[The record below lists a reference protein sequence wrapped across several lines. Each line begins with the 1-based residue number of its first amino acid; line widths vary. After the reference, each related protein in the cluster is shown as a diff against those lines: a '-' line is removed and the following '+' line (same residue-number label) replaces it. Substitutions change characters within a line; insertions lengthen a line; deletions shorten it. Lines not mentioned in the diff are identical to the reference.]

1 MKIDLPALLD
11 VPMPDEFQIWIV
23 VMLLT
28 QALAFFLWVRR
39 DMNKCNS
46 PVERLVRDRYFGG
59 V

>member
-23 VMLLT
+23 VMLLM